1 MDFIDIVTL
10 IFTIP
15 TIIALMPIHL
25 KKKMK
30 YFFKKLNINMTSKNI
45 HPKNSD
51 IKFSI
56 FTPNPNHN
64 KDYFI
69 IDGTLYTNNYGYDRM
84 EIPYITFREF
94 VAESTTNMLFDV
106 KGLNKLF
113 DYEMEFTFAR
123 DEIVKI
129 MKEEI
134 LRAKRI
140 YLARL
145 IHYEKV
151 MVPCLGKKGALN
163 YKKDLKKVNDYMKQ
177 EEGRNMNMNVFQSN
191 QYKEMRNIVDR
202 LVKCYD
208 KMDAFPVPE

>member
-1 MDFIDIVTL
+1 MDYIDIITFL
-10 IFTIP
+10 FAIP
-15 TIIALMPIHL
+15 TIFKLIPIHL

-30 YFFKKLNINMTSKNI
+30 YFFKKLIINMTSKNI

-51 IKFSI
+51 INFCI
-56 FTPNPNHN
+56 RTPTHT

-69 IDGTLYTNNYGYDRM
+69 IDGTLYTNNYGFDKM

-94 VAESTTNMLFDV
+94 VKESTTNMLFDL

-113 DYEMEFTFAR
+113 DYDMEFTFAR

-134 LRAKRI
+134 QIAKRI
-140 YLARL
+140 YIARL
-145 IHYEKV
+145 VHYEKV

-163 YKKDLKKVNDYMKQ
+163 YKSDIKRVKELLKEKEVQSHSM
-177 EEGRNMNMNVFQSN
+177 MVFQSAL
-191 QYKEMRNIVDR
+191 YKEIRIIVDR
-202 LVKCYD
+202 LVKCYHM
-208 KMDAFPVPE
+208 MDAFPVPK